1 MSKLNDIFD
10 IQLEETPEIP
20 KGEVVKKPRKKPE
33 LSDEKKAAM
42 LERLRAGREK
52 RAENLSKKKNPEV
65 KEVVKEVIKEENNQR
80 YEVKAT
86 KKELPKV
93 DAEAEKLSFI
103 NMMAGKN
110 RDNNPNKYERPKKKV
125 YDQKNEE
132 PKVEAPKIE
141 APKIEAPKMAPK
153 IEAPKIQ
160 APKIEAPKIIIT
172 PPVKPQPVVISFLKK
187 PMWA

>member
-10 IQLEETPEIP
+10 IQDMAKELEEIDNMIIKIP
-20 KGEVVKKPRKKPE
+20 KEDVKKTRKKPE

-52 RAENLSKKKNPEV
+52 RAENLSKKKESEKPLV
-65 KEVVKEVIKEENNQR
+65 IKEVVKEKK
-80 YEVKAT
+80 EVKAT
-86 KKELPKV
+86 TKKEVPKV

-141 APKIEAPKMAPK
+141 APKMVQKIEAPKM
-153 IEAPKIQ
+153 

>member
-10 IQLEETPEIP
+10 IQLEETSEIS
-20 KGEVVKKPRKKPE
+20 KERVDKKPRKKPE

-52 RAENLSKKKNPEV
+52 RAENLSKKKESEKPLV
-65 KEVVKEVIKEENNQR
+65 IKEVVKE
-80 YEVKAT
+80 

-125 YDQKNEE
+125 YEQKNEE
-132 PKVEAPKIE
+132 PKVEAPKVE
-141 APKIEAPKMAPK
+141 APKVEAPKMAPK
-153 IEAPKIQ
+153 IEAPKM
-160 APKIEAPKIIIT
+160 ASKIEAPKVIIT

>member
-52 RAENLSKKKNPEV
+52 RAENLSKKKGPEKPLV
-65 KEVVKEVIKEENNQR
+65 TKEVVKE
-80 YEVKAT
+80 

-125 YDQKNEE
+125 YEQKNEE
-132 PKVEAPKIE
+132 PKVEAPKVE
-141 APKIEAPKMAPK
+141 APKVEAPK

>member
-20 KGEVVKKPRKKPE
+20 KGEVKKPRKKPE

-52 RAENLSKKKNPEV
+52 RAENMNKKKNPEV
-65 KEVVKEVIKEENNQR
+65 KEVVKED
-80 YEVKAT
+80 VKAIT
-86 KKELPKV
+86 KKELPNV

-103 NMMAGKN
+103 NMMVGKN

-125 YDQKNEE
+125 YEQKNEE
-132 PKVEAPKIE
+132 PKVEEPKVE
-141 APKIEAPKMAPK
+141 PPKMAPK
-153 IEAPKIQ
+153 IEAPKVE

>member
-20 KGEVVKKPRKKPE
+20 KGGVDKKPRKKPE

-65 KEVVKEVIKEENNQR
+65 KEVVKED
-80 YEVKAT
+80 VKAIT
-86 KKELPKV
+86 KKELPNV

-125 YDQKNEE
+125 YEQKNEE
-132 PKVEAPKIE
+132 PKVEAPKVEAPKIE
-141 APKIEAPKMAPK
+141 APKIQ
-153 IEAPKIQ
+153 APKIQ

>member
-20 KGEVVKKPRKKPE
+20 KERVDKPRKKPE

-65 KEVVKEVIKEENNQR
+65 EEVVKEKKK
-80 YEVKAT
+80 EVKAT

-132 PKVEAPKIE
+132 PKVEAPKVE
-141 APKIEAPKMAPK
+141 APKIEAPK
-153 IEAPKIQ
+153 IQAPKIQ

>member
-10 IQLEETPEIP
+10 IQLEETPEIS

-52 RAENLSKKKNPEV
+52 RAENLSKKKESEKPLV
-65 KEVVKEVIKEENNQR
+65 IKEVVKEENNQR

-132 PKVEAPKIE
+132 PKVEEPKMAPKVE
-141 APKIEAPKMAPK
+141 APK

>member
-20 KGEVVKKPRKKPE
+20 KGEVVKKSRKKPE

-65 KEVVKEVIKEENNQR
+65 KEIVKEENNQR

-132 PKVEAPKIE
+132 PKVEAPKVE
-141 APKIEAPKMAPK
+141 EPKVEAPKMAPK
-153 IEAPKIQ
+153 IEAPKM

>member
-10 IQLEETPEIP
+10 IQLEETPEIS
-20 KGEVVKKPRKKPE
+20 KGGVDKKQRKKPE

-52 RAENLSKKKNPEV
+52 RAENLSKKKESEKPLV
-65 KEVVKEVIKEENNQR
+65 KEVVKE
-80 YEVKAT
+80 

-125 YDQKNEE
+125 YVEE
-132 PKVEAPKIE
+132 KKVEAPKIE
-141 APKIEAPKMAPK
+141 APKIEAPKIEAPK

>member
-10 IQLEETPEIP
+10 IQLEETPEIS
-20 KGEVVKKPRKKPE
+20 KEEVVKKPRKKPE

-65 KEVVKEVIKEENNQR
+65 KEVIKEKK
-80 YEVKAT
+80 EVKAT

-125 YDQKNEE
+125 YVEEKKVEAPKVEE
-132 PKVEAPKIE
+132 PKVE
-141 APKIEAPKMAPK
+141 APK

>member
-10 IQLEETPEIP
+10 IQLEETPEIS
-20 KGEVVKKPRKKPE
+20 KEEVVKKPRKKPE

-65 KEVVKEVIKEENNQR
+65 KEVVKEVVKE
-80 YEVKAT
+80 

-132 PKVEAPKIE
+132 AKVEEPKMAPKVEAPKV
-141 APKIEAPKMAPK
+141 EAPKMAPK
-153 IEAPKIQ
+153 IEAPKM

-187 PMWA
+187 PMWARK

>member
-10 IQLEETPEIP
+10 IQLEESTEIP
-20 KGEVVKKPRKKPE
+20 KEEVVKKPRKKPE

-52 RAENLSKKKNPEV
+52 RAENLSKKKESEKPLV
-65 KEVVKEVIKEENNQR
+65 IKEVVKEVKK
-80 YEVKAT
+80 EVKAT

-132 PKVEAPKIE
+132 PKVEAPKVE
-141 APKIEAPKMAPK
+141 EPKMAPK
-153 IEAPKIQ
+153 VEAPKIQ

>member
-52 RAENLSKKKNPEV
+52 RAENLSKKKESEKPLV
-65 KEVVKEVIKEENNQR
+65 IKEVVKEKK
-80 YEVKAT
+80 EVKATT

-125 YDQKNEE
+125 YVEEKKVEAPKVEE
-132 PKVEAPKIE
+132 PKVEAPKIQ
-141 APKIEAPKMAPK
+141 APK

>member
-10 IQLEETPEIP
+10 IQLEETPEIS
-20 KGEVVKKPRKKPE
+20 KEEVVKKPRKKPE

-52 RAENLSKKKNPEV
+52 RAENLSKKKESEKPLV
-65 KEVVKEVIKEENNQR
+65 IKEVVKE
-80 YEVKAT
+80 

-125 YDQKNEE
+125 YVEEKKVEAPKVEE
-132 PKVEAPKIE
+132 PKVE
-141 APKIEAPKMAPK
+141 APK

>member
-20 KGEVVKKPRKKPE
+20 KEEVVKKPRKKPE

-52 RAENLSKKKNPEV
+52 RAENLSKKKESEKPLVIKEVV
-65 KEVVKEVIKEENNQR
+65 KEVVKE
-80 YEVKAT
+80 

-125 YDQKNEE
+125 YVEE
-132 PKVEAPKIE
+132 KKVEAPKVEAPKIE

>member
-52 RAENLSKKKNPEV
+52 RAENLSKKKNPEKPLV
-65 KEVVKEVIKEENNQR
+65 IKEVVKEEKK
-80 YEVKAT
+80 EVKAT

-125 YDQKNEE
+125 YVEEKKVEE
-132 PKVEAPKIE
+132 PKVEAPKVE
-141 APKIEAPKMAPK
+141 APK